1 MEAEVKRRSVVDQVF
16 GANKAPMAEV
26 LTADFGGLRSEI
38 DAFVGVMREAAK
50 APPKTDE
57 DQAALGKVILDARA
71 LWNRADGEREKEKR
85 PILEAG
91 RELDAFFKDMLASLV
106 KGRDHLQG
114 MADSYAREKAAAERA
129 RREREARELAERA
142 EAERRKAEAA
152 KSAQAAA
159 NAEARAEGL
168 ESRAEK
174 AAEAAAASDADL
186 VAARVGGVAA
196 GARGVWKAT
205 ILDYTAAVSPLGA
218 VGPYLKRDAF
228 EAALNSMARI
238 QGASAQWPGV
248 SFSPDTKATF
258 RR

>member
-1 MEAEVKRRSVVDQVF
+1 MEAEVKRKAVVDQVF
-16 GANKAPMAEV
+16 GDNKAPMTDV
-26 LTADFGGLRSEI
+26 LTADFAELKAQV
-38 DAFVGVMREAAK
+38 DTFVDKMREAAK

-57 DQAALGKVILDARA
+57 EQAALGKVILDARA
-71 LWNRADGEREKEKR
+71 LWNRADGERDREKR

-114 MADSYAREKAAAERA
+114 LADTYARQKAAEERA
-129 RREREARELAERA
+129 RREREARELAEKA
-142 EAERRKAEAA
+142 EAERQKVEAA
-152 KSAQAAA
+152 KSSQAAA
-159 NAEARAEGL
+159 NAEARAEAL
-168 ESRAEK
+168 DSRAEK
-174 AAEAAAASDADL
+174 AAEAAAASEADL
-186 VAARVGGVAA
+186 VRARAGGVTASA
-196 GARGVWKAT
+196 KGVWRAT

-238 QGASAQWPGV
+238 QGAAAVWPGV